1 VRAAL
6 QADAA
11 ATGVD
16 LRQMADLRALK
27 AGRAAR
33 VTARAAAYLGDL
45 ARRVPPGTPVAAV
58 LPPEALDRLAREYG
72 LTRSPTGELGLAE
85 DAR

>member
-45 ARRVPPGTPVAAV
+45 ARRVPPGTPVAAA

-72 LTRSPTGELGLAE
+72 LTLSPTGELGLVE